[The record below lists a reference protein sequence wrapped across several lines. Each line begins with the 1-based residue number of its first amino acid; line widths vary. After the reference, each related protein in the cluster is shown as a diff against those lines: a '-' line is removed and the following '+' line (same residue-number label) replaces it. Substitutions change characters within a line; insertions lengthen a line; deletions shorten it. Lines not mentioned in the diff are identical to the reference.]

1 MTAQDLSAFWQ
12 QGSDEAWKT
21 VEALLEKERYAH
33 APYFCHLTIEK
44 LLKARYVERNGKPAP
59 PTHDLVWLLDQSAHA
74 LSDEERG
81 TLAEIA
87 RFNIAGQYE
96 DYKLEPHHR
105 ATSDYTKTWVDRTAR
120 LRAKLAGR
128 EAAP

>member
-1 MTAQDLSAFWQ
+1 MTAQDISAFWQ

-21 VEALLEKERYAH
+21 VEVLLEKERYAH
-33 APYFCHLTIEK
+33 ALYFCHLAPEK
-44 LLKARYVERNGKPAP
+44 LLKARYVERCRKPAP
-59 PTHDLVWLLDQSAHA
+59 PTHDLVWLLEQSGITFT
-74 LSDEERG
+74 DEDRG

-87 RFNIAGQYE
+87 KFNIAGRYE
-96 DYKLEPHHR
+96 DYKLDLHHR
-105 ATSDYTKTWVDRTAR
+105 ATSGYTKTWVDRTAR

>member
-33 APYFCHLTIEK
+33 APYYCHLTLEK
-44 LLKARYVERNGKPAP
+44 LLKARYVERCQHPAP
-59 PTHDLVWLLDQSAHA
+59 PTHDLVWLLEQSRITFT
-74 LSDEERG
+74 DEDRG

-87 RFNIAGQYE
+87 KFNIAGRYE
-96 DYKLEPHHR
+96 DYKFELRHR
-105 ATSDYTKTWVDRTAR
+105 ATSDYTKTWVEQTAR

-128 EAAP
+128 GAVP